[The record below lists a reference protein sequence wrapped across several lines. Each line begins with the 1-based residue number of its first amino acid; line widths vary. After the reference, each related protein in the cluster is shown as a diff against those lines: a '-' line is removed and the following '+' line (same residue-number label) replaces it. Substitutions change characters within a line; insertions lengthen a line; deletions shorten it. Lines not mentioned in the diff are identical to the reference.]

1 MANKIF
7 NTKIRLRYDS
17 FENWTTANPVL
28 LSGEMAITTVVAADA
43 QSQVNPTVLFKVGDG
58 TSHYN
63 DLKFASGLASD
74 VYSWAK
80 AEKPPVV
87 NAEDV
92 AGLADYI
99 NGLVEDKNTTYRIVA
114 DEDDASKLYL
124 QSTEDATAETPVW
137 TTVSTFNSTKVEA
150 GTTAGT
156 IKVNGTDMA
165 ITGWTALNT
174 QVESNKTAIETLN
187 GAVDKEGS
195 VANQIKGANDALKE
209 ELETEISSK
218 IASTYKP
225 AGSIEGTAL
234 TADLLTEANV
244 GKVYNISTEFTST
257 TDFVEGEGK
266 TYQAGANVVVIN
278 TGTDE
283 APVYKFDVLMGL
295 VDLSNYPTK
304 PEMNSAI
311 ESAIED
317 APVKEVPVDK
327 VTGLDE
333 KVTEIVNTEL
343 TKEPAEGEEPS
354 ALQTTIKNV
363 ATEAA
368 TDEIAK
374 LDVEDTAVDG
384 YVVSQVSE
392 TDGKIAVVRRQIDIS
407 ELVQASGGNTIV
419 LSCGGAAETTA

>member
-1 MANKIF
+1 MANKVF
-7 NTKIRLRYDS
+7 NTKIKLRYDS

-43 QSQVNPTVLFKVGDG
+43 QSQVNPTILLKVGDSV
-58 TSHYN
+58 SHYN
-63 DLKFASGLASD
+63 DLGFVSGLASD

-92 AGLADYI
+92 AGLAEYI
-99 NGLVEDKNTTYRIVA
+99 SNQVDGKNTQYRIVA
-114 DEDDASKLYL
+114 DENDASKLYL
-124 QSTEDATAETPVW
+124 QSTEDASAETPTW

-150 GTTAGT
+150 GTIAGT
-156 IKVNGTDMA
+156 IKVNGTDMT

-174 QVESNKTAIETLN
+174 QVTTNTEAIETLN
-187 GAVDKEGS
+187 GTVDTEGS
-195 VANQIKGANDALKE
+195 VANQIKGANDALRT
-209 ELETEISSK
+209 ELETEITSK
-218 IASTYKP
+218 ISSTYKP

-234 TADLLTEANV
+234 TADLLTATNV

-278 TGTDE
+278 SGTEE
-283 APVYKFDVLMGL
+283 APIYKFDVLMGL

-304 PEMNSAI
+304 PEMNEAI
-311 ESAIED
+311 EGAIEA

-343 TKEPAEGEEPS
+343 TKEPVEGEEPS

-363 ATEAA
+363 ASEAA
-368 TDEIAK
+368 TAEIAK
-374 LDVEDTAVDG
+374 LNNTDAEVAGQFITEAKEENGIVSVKRTNVD
-384 YVVSQVSE
+384 
-392 TDGKIAVVRRQIDIS
+392 IAQ
-407 ELVQASGGNTIV
+407 LVQNTEDTIV
-419 LSCGGAAETTA
+419 LAGGNATTV